1 MVVVPVGIP
10 ILAARHRRTE
20 QALDSVMCLVE
31 SLAGVLVNQF
41 GESCLPPNVQ
51 EFLAAG
57 ASEQIETLV
66 QLLDSHVAHGH
77 QSAVTRFAHD
87 ELGLTWDD
95 ASRFLSDWRSFT
107 ASEKSR
113 AVRLA
118 RLTKSFCESTP
129 SSDPRHSGSLEE

>member
-1 MVVVPVGIP
+1 MVVVPVG

-41 GESCLPPNVQ
+41 GESCLPPNIQ
-51 EFLAAG
+51 EFLSTG
-57 ASEQIETLV
+57 TSGQIETIV
-66 QLLDSHVAHGH
+66 QLLDSHMAHGN

-87 ELGLTWDD
+87 ELGLVWDE
-95 ASRFLSDWRSFT
+95 ASQFLSDWKSLK

-113 AVRLA
+113 AVRVA
-118 RLTKSFCESTP
+118 RLTKSFRESTP
-129 SSDPRHSGSLEE
+129 SSAEQS